1 MLLKRWESIIKII
14 TKQTISRYSIR
25 KEDVIGHYKENVE
38 DYDLMEIIVI
48 NLGIDDDQENQGILK
63 MLKVLLDGKME
74 TRRKKNILENEF
86 KIRLTQEEEDEV
98 ENMCNLSFGLI
109 EEGLELGI
117 KQGKELGIK
126 QVKELW
132 IKQWSEE
139 TKRDIIKKMKEKCF
153 SDEEIIMILEI
164 TEEEQKIYFN

>member
-1 MLLKRWESIIKII
+1 
-14 TKQTISRYSIR
+14 
-25 KEDVIGHYKENVE
+25 
-38 DYDLMEIIVI
+38 MEIIVI

-126 QVKELW
+126 QG
-132 IKQWSEE
+132 SEE